1 MLLLETGEGLVD
13 FVQRP
18 HLVQRQPHDPA
29 LFGQRLK
36 NRLAYPPYGVRNELE
51 SPRLVELLGGLDQP
65 EISLVDQ
72 IGQRQALVLILFRNR
87 NDEPQVGACQ
97 FFERFLVAL
106 LDPLRQIDLFLH
118 GDQILLTDLLQI
130 LVQRRALAIGN
141 GFGDF

>member
-36 NRLAYPPYGVRNELE
+36 DRLAYPPYGVRNELE

-65 EISLVDQ
+65 EISLVDH
-72 IGQRQALVLILFRNR
+72 
-87 NDEPQVGACQ
+87 EPQVGACQ